1 MQYSKYV
8 WQRRVA
14 TKHTNSM
21 GSNYKMKFNL
31 LEYNCQVWFGLI
43 KQLKGRKYIEFK
55 ANLCSAVL

>member
-43 KQLKGRKYIEFK
+43 KQLKGRKYI
-55 ANLCSAVL
+55 